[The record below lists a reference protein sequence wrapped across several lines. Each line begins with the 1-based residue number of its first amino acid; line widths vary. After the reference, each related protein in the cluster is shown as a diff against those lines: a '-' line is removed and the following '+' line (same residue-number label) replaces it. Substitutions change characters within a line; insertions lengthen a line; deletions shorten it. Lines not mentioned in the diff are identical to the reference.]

1 MPDMP
6 GLLRAYL
13 ALDER
18 RRADGLSPIDMARWA
33 QFKGALNRHFQ
44 PDLNEQHARSRE
56 SVRVPLDLNV
66 NFESRGE
73 IRKCLMKNLSAGGIF
88 VATESPL
95 PLGTP
100 FNVRI
105 RIERTG
111 EEIELPGEVVSVGAS
126 ANLAKEEHGMGVRF
140 VNLNQAQL
148 EQVTEFSEQTM
159 KKAIGGA
166 ENTPPDDS

>member
-1 MPDMP
+1 MSDMP

-13 ALDER
+13 ALDKR

-126 ANLAKEEHGMGVRF
+126 ANLSEEKHGMGIRF
-140 VNLNQAQL
+140 IHLSEAQC
-148 EQVTEFSEQTM
+148 EKITEFSEQAL
-159 KKAIGGA
+159 KKAIGSIGD
-166 ENTPPDDS
+166 PPTDES